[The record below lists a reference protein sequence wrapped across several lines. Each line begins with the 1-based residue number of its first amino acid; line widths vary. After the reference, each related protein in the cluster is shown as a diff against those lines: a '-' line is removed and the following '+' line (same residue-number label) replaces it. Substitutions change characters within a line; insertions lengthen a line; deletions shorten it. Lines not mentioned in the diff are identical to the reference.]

1 MGKLAAKLG
10 WAGLLAGAAV
20 LLYARSR
27 AQQTG
32 RDMGTVLSN
41 LPNELKATRAEL
53 EREVKVAVEA
63 GKKAAAEREEE
74 FDRELSREDTQISPM
89 PDFLA

>member
-1 MGKLAAKLG
+1 MGKLAAKLA
-10 WAGLLAGAAV
+10 WTGLLAGAAV

-41 LPNELKATRAEL
+41 LPNELKESKAEL

-74 FDRELSREDTQISPM
+74 FERELSQDESGISPM
-89 PDFLA
+89 PDFLV

>member
-1 MGKLAAKLG
+1 MGKLAGKLA
-10 WAGLLAGAAV
+10 WTGLLAGAAI
-20 LLYARSR
+20 LLYARNR

-41 LPNELKATRAEL
+41 LPNELKETRAEL
-53 EREVKVAVEA
+53 EREVKVAVDA

-74 FDRELSREDTQISPM
+74 FDRELSRDESGISPM